1 MPFLHWLDDGSIA
14 IITQWTDKDSIEY
27 EKEALLVDRMVDKIL
42 TNSQNQFKELEIKYG
57 PFNTKSKPFFRE
69 FAVGNSINRSNLL
82 KHPLV
87 SGDGTKIRPPELLD
101 DKTGNVEKVESGF
114 ENLKIG
120 LFTSM
125 GNKAK
130 FGFSQELGTNPDRW
144 SDLRPTGKDKGVK
157 RSGKQ
162 DNFSRACYLA
172 EQDIESALLTFGGIV
187 DNVNGFHER
196 LNFTLNLKNAVSEIY
211 KLIPEQERSSYYKR
225 DVTRPM
231 YKKLKS
237 LFPSQGVG
245 SAKQPEHYSEDVL
258 QDTLKNIWKE
268 FLPI

>member
-1 MPFLHWLDDGSIA
+1 M
-14 IITQWTDKDSIEY
+14 
-27 EKEALLVDRMVDKIL
+27 
-42 TNSQNQFKELEIKYG
+42 
-57 PFNTKSKPFFRE
+57 
-69 FAVGNSINRSNLL
+69 
-82 KHPLV
+82 
-87 SGDGTKIRPPELLD
+87 
-101 DKTGNVEKVESGF
+101 
-114 ENLKIG
+114 
-120 LFTSM
+120 
-125 GNKAK
+125 
-130 FGFSQELGTNPDRW
+130 
-144 SDLRPTGKDKGVK
+144 
-157 RSGKQ
+157 
-162 DNFSRACYLA
+162 
-172 EQDIESALLTFGGIV
+172 

-196 LNFTLNLKNAVSEIY
+196 LNFTLNLKNAVAEIY